1 MAQICFLALMLKGVI
16 ITLSKAVKSLL
27 VQQGTMEE
35 RWAFLYT
42 VEQELA
48 VQAVQETKEKTME
61 WTWKTFRIW
70 WRAKEGIQ

>member
-1 MAQICFLALMLKGVI
+1 MPQMHFLTLMLEVTI
-16 ITLSKAVKSLL
+16 IDLSKAIKSLL

-35 RWAFLYT
+35 RQAFLYM